1 MAEQRWYA
9 TGRRKDATA
18 RVYLISPGTGKVTV
32 NRREM
37 SEYFRRKTLEM
48 IVNQPFEVASKTGE
62 FDVLANVS
70 GGGLS
75 GQAGAIKHGI
85 SRALVEVD
93 GELRGPLKKGGFL
106 TRDARVKE
114 RKKPGQPGARKN
126 FQFSKR

>member
-85 SRALVEVD
+85 SRALVEID

-114 RKKPGQPGARKN
+114 RKKPGQAGARKN

>member
-85 SRALVEVD
+85 SRALVEID

>member
-37 SEYFRRKTLEM
+37 GEYFRRKTLEM
-48 IVNQPFEVASKTGE
+48 IVNQPFEVAAKVGE

-70 GGGLS
+70 GGLQVKPERLS
-75 GQAGAIKHGI
+75 MESVVRWSSTMQN
-85 SRALVEVD
+85 SVVD
-93 GELRGPLKKGGFL
+93 
-106 TRDARVKE
+106 
-114 RKKPGQPGARKN
+114 
-126 FQFSKR
+126 